1 MSYSCIT
8 CKYTTNDYSNYN
20 HHLKSKK
27 HLYKNKILT
36 PTENSYIC
44 NMCNMCYKH
53 KSNLYTHIKKCK
65 NNESNSETSSS
76 TTDETLP
83 NKSYKLEILKKEL
96 KLGKQKEQFFK
107 EKEKIY
113 KKIDDD
119 KDKIIR
125 E

>member
-1 MSYSCIT
+1 
-8 CKYTTNDYSNYN
+8 
-20 HHLKSKK
+20 
-27 HLYKNKILT
+27 
-36 PTENSYIC
+36 
-44 NMCNMCYKH
+44 MCYKH

-119 KDKIIR
+119 KDKIRR
-125 E
+125 EKTELLNTLMNSSNFLQFEEKKFYIIYFKIKPPSYGNFLNFKRI